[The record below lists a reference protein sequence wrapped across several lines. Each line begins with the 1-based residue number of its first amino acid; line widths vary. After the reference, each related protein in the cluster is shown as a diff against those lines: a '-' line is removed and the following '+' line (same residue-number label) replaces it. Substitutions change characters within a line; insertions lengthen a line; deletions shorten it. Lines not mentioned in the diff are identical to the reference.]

1 TLRVLIRVEPVSLL
15 SRLLQ
20 GQAGTTTS
28 TQLAFFNVGL
38 AIADER
44 GTLVPDLATALPQLN
59 TDSWKV
65 NPDGTMETTYRLKPN
80 LTWHD
85 DQPLTADDFV
95 YAFSLYNSKAGLA
108 LFLSTPQDR
117 MSDVVAP
124 DPGTVLIR
132 WKTP

>member
-1 TLRVLIRVEPVSLL
+1 MRHKPPGLLGASRGNENPRGHREQDGPRLRVLIRVEPVSLL

-59 TDSWKV
+59 TDS
-65 NPDGTMETTYRLKPN
+65 
-80 LTWHD
+80 
-85 DQPLTADDFV
+85 
-95 YAFSLYNSKAGLA
+95 
-108 LFLSTPQDR
+108 
-117 MSDVVAP
+117 
-124 DPGTVLIR
+124 
-132 WKTP
+132 